1 MDEMS
6 RRELTEH
13 IQSHI
18 QYPATKAQLLEACSH
33 MAHVPEA
40 TRSWAERTLPEGTYA
55 SAEDVL
61 HALNLP
67 HEH

>member
-1 MDEMS
+1 MDEMG

-13 IQSHI
+13 IQSHV
-18 QYPATKAQLLEACSH
+18 QYPATRTELVEACSH
-33 MAHVPEA
+33 MAHVPES
-40 TRSWAERTLPEGTYA
+40 TRKWAEDNLPDGTYA

-61 HALNLP
+61 HALKLP